1 MSITQDLVVDH
12 GGAILRHT
20 KRSNWGRAVQVW
32 ESRSKRGY
40 QFEDGA
46 LRVFKVGFYHLL
58 ETVDDISDEEAER
71 LAERLH
77 RQADRADAPTGAT
90 ATPMPDRKERDALSV
105 SERLGWFTER
115 YEGGFQGVKWNKEV
129 RGVGVKRKKRSRT
142 PLLAEA
148 KERLD
153 PTLPPLELMRAF
165 ADVVDKSD
173 LLGPQS
179 RAYLTGMD
187 DTTCEKL
194 GEALAQLIDGDVN
207 FRIRFERWLDRLQ
220 VVAPTQAVWAVATA
234 PMALL
239 HPDEHVFIR
248 RTVSRREAAL
258 SGVVV
263 PTAPSAPAYEQLL
276 SIFQDL
282 RKALQDEGAEPADMI
297 DIYDFTRTSLSPAA
311 TKAIRGR

>member
-20 KRSNWGRAVQVW
+20 KRTNWGRAVQVW

-46 LRVFKVGFYHLL
+46 LRVFKVGYYHLL
-58 ETVDDISDEEAER
+58 ETVDDLSDEEATR

-90 ATPMPDRKERDALSV
+90 ATPLPDRKERESLSV
-105 SERLGWFTER
+105 AERLGWFNER
-115 YEGGFQGVKWNKEV
+115 YEDGFKGDTWNKEV
-129 RGVGVKRKKRSRT
+129 RGAGMKRKKRSRT
-142 PLLAEA
+142 PLIEDAQA
-148 KERLD
+148 RLD
-153 PTLPPLELMRAF
+153 ASLPPAELMRAF
-165 ADVVDKSD
+165 ADVVDQSD

-187 DTTCEKL
+187 DATAEQL

-220 VVAPTQAVWAVATA
+220 VVAPTLAVWAVATA
-234 PMALL
+234 PLSL
-239 HPDEHVFIR
+239 IKPTEHVFIR

-258 SGVVV
+258 NGLVV
-263 PTAPSAPAYEQLL
+263 PNAPSAPAYEQLL
-276 SIFQDL
+276 QISQDL
-282 RKALQDEGAEPADMI
+282 FKALVEEGAEPTDLI
-297 DIYDFTRTSLSPAA
+297 DIYDFTRVSLSPAA
-311 TKAIRGR
+311 TKAIKGR